1 MKLIIYNG
9 SPRGKKSNTKLLMD
23 EFMKG
28 IYTEGKYDIEVYYL
42 ASKSQR
48 EQGARAFETADKVI
62 LAFPLYTDSM
72 PGLVKEFIEEL
83 VEYDGLDSNPDM
95 AFVVQSGFP
104 EAAHSRYVEKYLER
118 FTERLKAK
126 YLGTAVKGGVEGIQI
141 MPAWM
146 TRKIRKNFFILGR
159 NFNALGALDRKI
171 IKKLSPRE
179 QLNKTNLF
187 IFRLL
192 QNTQVNNFYWN
203 GKLKENNVFDQRF
216 AAPYAHPSGVEIESL
231 LHEVE

>member
-28 IYTEGKYDIEVYYL
+28 IYTKGLYEIEVYYL
-42 ASKSQR
+42 ASKLQR

-83 VEYDGLDSNPDM
+83 VIYDGLDSNPGM

-104 EAAHSRYVEKYLER
+104 EAAHSRHVEKYLER
-118 FTERLKAK
+118 LTERLNSK

-146 TRKIRKNFFILGR
+146 TKKIRKNFFTLGR
-159 NFNALGALDRKI
+159 NFNAMGALDRKI

-179 QLNKTNLF
+179 HLSKIHLF
-187 IFRLL
+187 IQRLL
-192 QNTQVNNFYWN
+192 QNTQFNNFYWN
-203 GKLKENNVFDQRF
+203 GLLKENNAFDQRF
-216 AAPYAHPSGVEIESL
+216 AAPYAHLSGVEIEVL
-231 LHEVE
+231 LHEGE